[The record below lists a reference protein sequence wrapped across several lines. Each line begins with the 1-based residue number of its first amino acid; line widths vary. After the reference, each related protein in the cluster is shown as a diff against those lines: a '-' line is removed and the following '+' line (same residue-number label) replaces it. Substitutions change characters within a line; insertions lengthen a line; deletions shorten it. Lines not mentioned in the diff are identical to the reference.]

1 AFDSAIV
8 PMTDDYPPAHWVSA
22 HSSNYR
28 VSNRPSSYAID
39 RIVVHTMQG
48 YYAGSI
54 SWFQNPSSNVSA
66 HYMRRSSV
74 GDVTQMVRDKDV
86 AWHAGNWNNRTI
98 GLEHE
103 GWVDDPSWY
112 TTAMYESSAALSR
125 HICDEYGLPKNRTTI
140 VGHHEVPGATHTDP
154 GPHWDWN
161 HYLNLVNEGGGDG
174 WSVVIGNTDDG

>member
-1 AFDSAIV
+1 
-8 PMTDDYPPAHWVSA
+8 ML
-22 HSSNYR
+22 
-28 VSNRPSSYAID
+28 
-39 RIVVHTMQG
+39 
-48 YYAGSI
+48 
-54 SWFQNPSSNVSA
+54 
-66 HYMRRSSV
+66 RSSD

-86 AWHAGNWNNRTI
+86 AWHAGNWNNRSI

-174 WSVVIGNTDDG
+174 WSVVIGNTDDGFSASSNWETASAPGQLGTNHRHAQPVLSSDAAWWSATLPSSGTYRVEVWHPADRSDE